1 MSVSSLDFYNT
12 ENLQDRRCE
21 LCRKVSNK
29 ALARV
34 ASFLVERDFFRFLTA
49 RKLKRRQKH
58 RPTISNS
65 SNFLALAPISRD

>member
-1 MSVSSLDFYNT
+1 MVYYDN
-12 ENLQDRRCE
+12 
-21 LCRKVSNK
+21 NK

-58 RPTISNS
+58 RPTIKFFS
-65 SNFLALAPISRD
+65 SRPNFPRLNFARSPSIADGTRVLQAVIY